1 MEGVMGEKVEFKS
14 DGNLATG
21 YQARPAQPGPG
32 LIVIQDWW
40 GLAFFRREL
49 KS

>member
-1 MEGVMGEKVEFKS
+1 MGEKVEFKS